1 MKVGAK
7 VSKNEV
13 MTDLSIDELANEDIC
28 FKKVTDYLEVCYLK
42 NRVDRPLGF
51 YWHSFATDFELAFKE
66 AKKLYKYVFNKKMY
80 PLYIDIEIPGYD
92 SQKNKRL
99 IKEAIKGF
107 CMFFEEKGLTVNI
120 ASNSLWFK
128 ICVTYNQNKQKSG
141 LLKEW
146 KNLKNLYCNYNKM
159 EDDYLFD
166 RRNKEFN
173 RSELFI

>member
-1 MKVGAK
+1 
-7 VSKNEV
+7 
-13 MTDLSIDELANEDIC
+13 
-28 FKKVTDYLEVCYLK
+28 
-42 NRVDRPLGF
+42 
-51 YWHSFATDFELAFKE
+51 
-66 AKKLYKYVFNKKMY
+66 
-80 PLYIDIEIPGYD
+80 
-92 SQKNKRL
+92 
-99 IKEAIKGF
+99 
-107 CMFFEEKGLTVNI
+107 MFFEEKGLTVNI